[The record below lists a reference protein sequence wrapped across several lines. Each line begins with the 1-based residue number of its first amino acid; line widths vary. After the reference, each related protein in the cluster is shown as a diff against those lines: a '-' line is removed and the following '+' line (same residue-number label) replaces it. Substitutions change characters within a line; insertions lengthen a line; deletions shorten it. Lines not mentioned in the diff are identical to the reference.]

1 MSRPEGGL
9 HGLKAYPSAR
19 SDDQD
24 FRHGIMLLVGLAWLI
39 VMCNA
44 GSRTARRAGGLHMK
58 GWRAHVPTMRREGA
72 TGCGDPTEGQVRLAR
87 DAYGAFVLA
96 LERMVSVSSCVRR
109 SDRLRQLNFSTIE
122 IFLIPRAIIS
132 IG

>member
-1 MSRPEGGL
+1 MSTRRRDPIKFAEIV
-9 HGLKAYPSAR
+9 LK
-19 SDDQD
+19 
-24 FRHGIMLLVGLAWLI
+24 LI
-39 VMCNA
+39 PVEPPPQA
-44 GSRTARRAGGLHMK
+44 VDHKTPQALDEHAERAL
-58 GWRAHVPTMRREGA
+58 RDI
-72 TGCGDPTEGQVRLAR
+72 GCGDPTEGQVRLAR

-109 SDRLRQLNFSTIE
+109 SDRLRQLNFSTIG